1 MRWLLHS
8 KKLTYLFLYTYISY
22 YTDNHYQID
31 GILSFAVLDLAY
43 KIIRQR
49 KRKYIAL
56 KKRKPIIHLLNYID
70 ALNFNSKEFNDDF
83 FLKNLYKTRL
93 VDSLYHYQKK
103 HFKDLDYKNKLE
115 VIVSENSCTIR
126 FDYHPT
132 NTLSVYNANLVAMIT
147 HILKK
152 EKDAINESHTIN
164 VNGIMFYC
172 LFLM

>member
-1 MRWLLHS
+1 MRWLLRN
-8 KKLTYLFLYTYISY
+8 KKLSFVFLYAYISY
-22 YTDNHYQID
+22 HNGNHYQID
-31 GILSFAVLDLAY
+31 GILSFAILDLAY
-43 KIIRQR
+43 KIIRQQ

-70 ALNFNSKEFNDDF
+70 ALNFNSKEFYDGF
-83 FLKNLYKTRL
+83 SLKNLYKTGL

-103 HFKDLDYKNKLE
+103 YFKDLDYKDKLE

-132 NTLSVYNANLVAMIT
+132 ILSVYNANLVAMII
-147 HILKK
+147 HILRK

-172 LFLM
+172 LILM